1 MYSFSL
7 TLVFSFLACGC
18 TSAVRR
24 PEPTT
29 SYIPMSEVKTA
40 QGPQVYNLSPR
51 ERRRCEKRAA
61 SGDVV
66 AAKTLV
72 EYHEMITRDE
82 KQYQY
87 WLKVVARLEK
97 AQRR

>member
-1 MYSFSL
+1 M
-7 TLVFSFLACGC
+7 
-18 TSAVRR
+18 
-24 PEPTT
+24 
-29 SYIPMSEVKTA
+29 
-40 QGPQVYNLSPR
+40 
-51 ERRRCEKRAA
+51 CEKRAA
-61 SGDVV
+61 KGDIV

-97 AQRR
+97 GQRRRQ